1 MKQSKFLLAV
11 FLTVCFISCKS
22 KEEEY
27 YDSKRIEL
35 DFKRTELNYLQ
46 QLYSIRTDI
55 EFNQKI
61 KVLDSLIQK
70 AKGSIDSR
78 IKTP

>member
-1 MKQSKFLLAV
+1 MKKYNFLLALL
-11 FLTVCFISCKS
+11 LTVCFISCKS
-22 KEEEY
+22 KEVENYEN
-27 YDSKRIEL
+27 KRIEL
-35 DFKRTELNYLQ
+35 DIKKMELDYLQ
-46 QLYSIRTDI
+46 QLYNVRTDI

-61 KVLDSLIQK
+61 KKLDSLIQK